1 MGVGVLGCL
10 VLCVCWFLL
19 LVSLFWVHTKTGIQQ
34 GSIHVRIINNEVRRS
49 IYLTC
54 TQDLHPAVPAL
65 EIISLIRLGQKYI
78 YSKQV

>member
-10 VLCVCWFLL
+10 FLFLCWFFLL
-19 LVSLFWVHTKTGIQQ
+19 LSLFWVHKKTGIQQ

-54 TQDLHPAVPAL
+54 THAVPPAVPTL